1 MNVLTDNWIKL
12 TNGEKTNINDI
23 LDVPIHNIYTVF
35 SEGNM
40 ALIAFMLL
48 KSYLDVVDEKA
59 INEFV
64 QSNNDGKE
72 LPIDQ
77 IIFSQPREN
86 TKKLGKDLFVKE
98 GGITCLCESCCIQS
112 IIALSLFSPTA
123 GRGYSAGILGQKLM
137 VFKGGNTIR
146 EIIERNKTAKKFN
159 VNEIF
164 KSPYKIHLANKI
176 NSECSLCGDNGI
188 CYTHF
193 KRKANGNVV
202 TPNNLPIAIK
212 TTKNKYH
219 LYKSELTPLQIMSK
233 INCGSFIIPDE
244 MTLEAGDRVSFFS
257 ILTNQAKIK
266 SINNIDCF
274 FKNVNFELDAKFI
287 IKCILSF
294 YDAELDLMYFNFYR
308 FIEDRYSEN
317 INFNELAMN
326 YFLQYIPYDLSALS
340 YTKQQLIGMAIN
352 KMREKYA

>member
-12 TNGEKTNINDI
+12 TNGKKTNVNDI
-23 LDVPIHNIYTVF
+23 LDVPIHNIYTVS
-35 SEGNM
+35 SEGNT

-48 KSYLDVVDEKA
+48 KSYLDAVDEKT

-64 QSNNDGKE
+64 QSDNDGKE

-86 TKKLGKDLFVKE
+86 TKKLGKDLFAR
-98 GGITCLCESCCIQS
+98 GGMINCLCESCCIQS
-112 IIALSLFSPTA
+112 IITISLFSPVA
-123 GRGYSAGILGQKLM
+123 GRGYSAGILGQKLL

-146 EIIERNKTAKKFN
+146 EIIERNKTDKKFN

-164 KSPYKIHLANKI
+164 KSPYKIQLSSKI

-193 KRKANGNVV
+193 KRRANGTVV
-202 TPNNLPIAIK
+202 TPDDLPIVIR

-219 LYKSELTPLQIMSK
+219 MYKSELTPLQIMSK
-233 INCGSFIIPDE
+233 INGGSLVIPDE

-274 FKNVNFELDAKFI
+274 FKDVNFELDAKFI

-294 YDAELDLMYFNFYR
+294 YKAELDLMYFRFYR
-308 FIEDRYSEN
+308 FMEDQYSEN
-317 INFNELAMN
+317 KNFNELAMN
-326 YFLQYIPYDLSALS
+326 YFLQYIPDDLSGLS
-340 YTKQQLIGMAIN
+340 CTNQQLIAMAIN
-352 KMREKYA
+352 KMRERYA